1 MPKSAIALFFICL
14 VIYHLNGRAHA
25 EVDCVAAPFTAWSL
39 VKHGNLDLREYPEL
53 HHHLGTCIRE
63 MPDGSHLSMRPPGS
77 ALAALP
83 VIAPLALFRDTPP
96 RAASMLQLGKLSAA
110 LSVAASAV
118 VFYLLCLHLAPVAA
132 VPATVLFAL
141 GTCMWSVASQA
152 LWMHGPAAFW
162 ITLALYWLCG
172 PRTGDGIWSGGAG
185 LALGLAALTRPTTA
199 LFGLASAIVLAA
211 QRRWRAAAWL
221 CLGGAIPAI
230 ILVVLNWAT
239 FGDPLLGG
247 YSDDKWGES
256 PPLWLG
262 LGGLL
267 IAPSRGVL
275 VYSPALLLT
284 IPVIIGLVRRQD
296 SSPANVR
303 GMLIGWL
310 VATGLTVLFYARWY
324 DWRGGFCYGPRFLCE
339 TMPLLCM
346 VFALAYQR
354 LQSAAV
360 RFAANG
366 LIALS
371 VAVHVVGVFGYSGY
385 VEWQLRHNLPDQGRC
400 LFELRDTQ
408 IEAHAREVIEQVIQM
423 CQGKRR
429 VVLPPEQA
437 GEESDHR

>member
-1 MPKSAIALFFICL
+1 
-14 VIYHLNGRAHA
+14 
-25 EVDCVAAPFTAWSL
+25 
-39 VKHGNLDLREYPEL
+39 
-53 HHHLGTCIRE
+53 
-63 MPDGSHLSMRPPGS
+63 
-77 ALAALP
+77 
-83 VIAPLALFRDTPP
+83 
-96 RAASMLQLGKLSAA
+96 
-110 LSVAASAV
+110 
-118 VFYLLCLHLAPVAA
+118 
-132 VPATVLFAL
+132 
-141 GTCMWSVASQA
+141 
-152 LWMHGPAAFW
+152 
-162 ITLALYWLCG
+162 
-172 PRTGDGIWSGGAG
+172 
-185 LALGLAALTRPTTA
+185 
-199 LFGLASAIVLAA
+199 
-211 QRRWRAAAWL
+211 
-221 CLGGAIPAI
+221 
-230 ILVVLNWAT
+230 
-239 FGDPLLGG
+239 
-247 YSDDKWGES
+247 
-256 PPLWLG
+256 
-262 LGGLL
+262 
-267 IAPSRGVL
+267 L

-284 IPVIIGLVRRQD
+284 IPVIIGLVRRQE

-303 GMLIGWL
+303 GMLAGWL